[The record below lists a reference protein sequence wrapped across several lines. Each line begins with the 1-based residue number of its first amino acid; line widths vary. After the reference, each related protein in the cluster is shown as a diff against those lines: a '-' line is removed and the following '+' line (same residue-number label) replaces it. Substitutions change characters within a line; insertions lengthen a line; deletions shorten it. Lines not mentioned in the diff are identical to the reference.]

1 MVFDTASLLSDPLAQ
16 EQGLEPVAGCP
27 DPTLSVGATSSAVM
41 AHFRG
46 LAVAVK
52 AYPSEIARGAE
63 LPHHPN
69 VVRTLAWISVTD
81 ATLEV
86 RELCVGGELFEAVAE
101 IGQLTP
107 ALALRHLE
115 ELCAAVAHCHLN
127 GQVFGRLRAEKLLL
141 GFDGHLRLVPPS
153 LNRRCMGRAPW
164 EFDAP
169 EHAVGGGGGSGG
181 SSGGAA
187 TVVGAGVEAVAF
199 GGSDTPPQSGPPL
212 DATAAR
218 ADVWSCAAL
227 FCLMLAGEP
236 PEDAGVIRGVG
247 ERGIEAYPAVA
258 DVCPEEVHE
267 LLRAMLSPNPARRP
281 SAWACAT
288 ALSAAREVGYSPGRT
303 ESADAVTSNL
313 TAPSRGCTGS
323 EATASTENLA
333 DLDKVRG
340 TASSD
345 QISKM
350 GPPEASSTDQ
360 AAKRQPAGSEP
371 ARDETARAQAEGR
384 RLKGLGFVR
393 SASDGSNKLV

>member
-141 GFDGHLRLVPPS
+141 GFDGHLRL
-153 LNRRCMGRAPW
+153 
-164 EFDAP
+164 
-169 EHAVGGGGGSGG
+169 
-181 SSGGAA
+181 
-187 TVVGAGVEAVAF
+187 AVAF

-303 ESADAVTSNL
+303 ESADAVASNL

-333 DLDKVRG
+333 DLDK
-340 TASSD
+340 
-345 QISKM
+345 
-350 GPPEASSTDQ
+350 
-360 AAKRQPAGSEP
+360 AKAGERSYPA
-371 ARDETARAQAEGR
+371 
-384 RLKGLGFVR
+384 V
-393 SASDGSNKLV
+393 